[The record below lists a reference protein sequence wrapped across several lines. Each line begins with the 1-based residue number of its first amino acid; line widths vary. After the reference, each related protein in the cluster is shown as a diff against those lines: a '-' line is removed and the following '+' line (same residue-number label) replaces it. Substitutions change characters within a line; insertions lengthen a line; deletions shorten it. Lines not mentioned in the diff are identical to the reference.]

1 MIYVITHKKF
11 DDEKINNSLYKVLHV
26 GKNDNSKPD
35 YLRDDSGENISDKN
49 PTFCELTGL
58 YWLWKNGK
66 ESPDEITGLVH
77 YRRFFTDEAGFADY
91 RKTGKCPE
99 VLGDFGDIDDNTVI
113 LPKRYKTFSTL
124 YGSYNRCHN
133 ISDMERLKAVMEK
146 LCPEYISTFDGIMN
160 GHVGYYYN
168 MFIFNRRN
176 LERYCE
182 WLFPILFELEKSKES
197 DKVKEAVQNS
207 EEELIG
213 SDTVSENAAYQD
225 RLYGFLS
232 ERLLQVWVIHNGLT
246 IKEYPVFNTE
256 ERPVSF
262 AKRNVI
268 RIKYLWARFV
278 THKETKYIHKD

>member
-58 YWLWKNGK
+58 YWLWKNRK
-66 ESPDEITGLVH
+66 EPSDEITGLVH

-91 RKTGKCPE
+91 RKTGECPD

-113 LPKRYKTFSTL
+113 LPKRYKTISTL

-133 ISDMERLKAVMEK
+133 ISDMEHLKAVMEK
-146 LCPEYISTFDGIMN
+146 LCPEYISTFEGIMN

-168 MFIFNRRN
+168 MFICSRRN

-182 WLFPILFELEKSKES
+182 WLFPILFEIEKNL
-197 DKVKEAVQNS
+197 KEAS
-207 EEELIG
+207 DI
-213 SDTVSENAAYQD
+213 SDTKKSIEAEDISETEATVYQD

-256 ERPVSF
+256 EPPISF

-268 RIKYLWARFV
+268 RVKYLWAKYV
-278 THKETKYIHKD
+278 THKRTEYIHKN